1 MTELQNQIAIYQS
14 ADGMVQLEVSL
25 DQDTVWLT
33 QRQLSTL
40 FDKDVRTINEHISNI
55 FAKQELEGEATIR
68 KFRIVQQKGKHY
80 EKV

>member
-40 FDKDVRTINEHISNI
+40 FDKDVRTINEHIRNI
-55 FAKQELEGEATIR
+55 FAEQELEIEATIR
-68 KFRIVQQKGKHY
+68 KFRIVQ
-80 EKV
+80 

>member
-40 FDKDVRTINEHISNI
+40 FDKDVRTINEHIRNI
-55 FAKQELEGEATIR
+55 FAEQELEIEATIR
-68 KFRIVQQKGKHY
+68 KFRIVQQEGNGT
-80 EKV
+80 